1 MKAIIMAGG
10 EGTRLR
16 PLTCDCPKPM
26 MRLMDR
32 PIMDYS
38 LELLARHGVNQ
49 AAVTLGYL
57 PERIRD
63 WFGDERHGVRL
74 RYYTESH
81 PLGTAGG
88 VKQAADFLTET
99 FCVLSGDGV
108 TDCDLSAALKFHRE
122 KGALATM
129 VLKRMPDPTAYGLVI
144 TEPDGRVSR
153 FLEKPA
159 WGEVISDAVNT
170 GIYIL
175 EPGILSLIPD
185 GAYDF
190 GKQLFPRLAAE
201 GGLYGWTTDSYWC
214 DVGDIAA
221 YLRMCRDALDGRI
234 ALDSLKSDGVVVCPG
249 AQVSAEAE
257 LHAPCYIGPG
267 ARVERGAVVGAHSI
281 VGAGARI
288 GEFASLKR
296 SVVWQG
302 AQLMEGV
309 QLRGC
314 AVGRDTTLNP
324 CARVYENCALG
335 TGATIGA
342 DAEVAPG
349 VCVWPGKA
357 VPDATLLDSNLVWG
371 GGSASCFRDGRLP
384 VQSPS
389 DALRCAQACA
399 AALLPREIL
408 LGRTPSAIASAVW
421 HSCAAGLMAQG
432 VRVLDAGVC
441 TEPQLRYAMELI
453 GADCA
458 LLALGDGVV
467 PLEKGGVRIS
477 HGSQR
482 SICALMSRQDYPRP
496 FTTDAQPVIYS
507 GRSEQAYIAMLA
519 SAFCADPALSP
530 PVAVHS
536 ENQQLLA
543 LAEQAFL
550 RAGLRARFEWE
561 DELMELFPGEIGV
574 WLAPDGAGAR
584 FSHAAG
590 MLTEPQNEL
599 LQAWTALERGESVLI
614 TGERA
619 TRAIAE
625 VAGRYG
631 AEVRRAGA
639 SRPALER
646 ALAAFPTQLRLATDG
661 VYFALCAISALT
673 ENALTLSCWLSTM
686 PKVHRIEKRVHIDDA
701 LRGRALRR
709 FSEHESQASIG
720 SGLTLDRDGAFAWIS
735 PDDDR
740 PECAIVTEAWDMEAA
755 RELCDFCESQLK
767 KAAEDE

>member
-38 LELLARHGVNQ
+38 LELLARHGVNE

-63 WFGDERHGVRL
+63 WFGNERHGVQL
-74 RYYTESH
+74 KYFTERH
-81 PLGTAGG
+81 PLGTAGS
-88 VKQAADFLTET
+88 VKQASDFLTET
-99 FCVLSGDGV
+99 FFVLSGDGV

-144 TEPDGRVSR
+144 TEADGRVSR
-153 FLEKPA
+153 FLEKPV
-159 WGEVISDAVNT
+159 WGEVISDTVNT

-175 EPGILSLIPD
+175 EPEILPRIPE

-201 GGLYGWTTDSYWC
+201 HGLYGWITDNYWC

-221 YLRMCRDALDGRI
+221 YLGMCRDALDGRI
-234 ALDSLKSDGVVVCPG
+234 ALDSLNSDGVVICHG
-249 AQVSAEAE
+249 AQVSTEAE

-267 ARVERGAVVGAHSI
+267 ARIERGAVVGAHSI
-281 VGAGARI
+281 VGDGVRV
-288 GEFASLKR
+288 GEFCSLKR
-296 SVVWQG
+296 SVIWPG
-302 AQLMEGV
+302 AQLMDGV

-314 AVGRDTTLNP
+314 IVGRNATLNP

-335 TGATIGA
+335 TGVTIGT

-357 VPDATLLDSNLVWG
+357 VPEATLLDNNMVWG
-371 GGSASCFRDGRLP
+371 AGSASCFHDGHLP
-384 VQSPS
+384 VQIPS

-399 AALLPREIL
+399 AALQPREIL

-421 HSCAAGLMAQG
+421 HICAAGLMAQG
-432 VRVLDAGVC
+432 VRVLDAGIC

-458 LLALGDGVV
+458 LLALGDSII

-482 SICALMSRQDYPRP
+482 SVCALMSRQDYPRP
-496 FTTDAQPVIYS
+496 FTADTQPVVYS
-507 GRSEQAYIAMLA
+507 GRSEQAYVAMLA
-519 SAFCADPALSP
+519 AAFCADPALSP
-530 PVAVHS
+530 PIAVHS
-536 ENQQLLA
+536 ENQLLLT
-543 LAEQAFL
+543 LAEQAFS
-550 RAGLRARFEWE
+550 RAGLMARFEWE
-561 DELMELFPGEIGV
+561 AELMELFPGEVGV
-574 WLAPDGAGAR
+574 WLASDGTGVR
-584 FSHAAG
+584 FSHSGG

-619 TRAIAE
+619 THAIAD
-625 VAGRYG
+625 VAKRYG

-639 SRPALER
+639 SRCALER
-646 ALAAFPTQLRLATDG
+646 ALACFPVQLRLAADG
-661 VYFALCAISALT
+661 IFFALCAISALT
-673 ENALTLSCWLSTM
+673 ENALTLSGWLSTM
-686 PKVHRIEKRVHIDDA
+686 PKVHRVEKRVHIDNA
-701 LRGRALRR
+701 LRGRTLRR
-709 FSEHESQASIG
+709 FSENASHTNTG
-720 SGLTLDRDGAFAWIS
+720 SVLTLARDGAFAWIS

-740 PECAIVTEAWDMEAA
+740 PECAIVTESWDMEAA
-755 RELCDFCESQLK
+755 QELCDFCEAQLK
-767 KAAEDE
+767 RAADEE